1 MNRDYAKSR
10 MKRVRTSR
18 AKYLLDQYDACP
30 ECGSALEHGRC
41 SSPAR
46 HDPVYITGEG

>member
-1 MNRDYAKSR
+1 MTDYAKSR
-10 MKRVRTSR
+10 MIRVRLNRTKR
-18 AKYLLDQYDACP
+18 LLDQYDACP

-41 SSPAR
+41 SNQAR

>member
-18 AKYLLDQYDACP
+18 TKYLLDQYDACP

-41 SSPAR
+41 SNITR